1 MKGRN
6 EFMVERRKF
15 TELPRPF
22 IVGVIN
28 EPDPANCIKTIKMSE
43 YDGADAFDLYLH
55 TLEKKY
61 LNKEDLRA
69 IFSSTTRPVLTL
81 NYRWNFKGPINITDE
96 ERMRQHLL
104 ALEAGSAGID
114 MEADF
119 FDEVPGPIPWTKE
132 AYHYAICPDSPPRE
146 ISYHPKAI
154 ERQIKVIKEV
164 QRAGG
169 EVLLSAHTRI
179 PLSADKIIQIAKD
192 LEKRGPNMIKI
203 VAVCRNDEDAI
214 ENFKACITLKRALR
228 VPFQVQG
235 HGEHGKITRIVN
247 PMLGAMLVFCHQTL
261 KPGGFHDQPLIRAIK
276 SVFQNMDWINV
287 TKVLEEE
294 KFL

>member
-1 MKGRN
+1 MKKGKR
-6 EFMVERRKF
+6 F

-22 IVGVIN
+22 IVGVVS
-28 EPDPANCIKTIKMSE
+28 EPDPENCIKTIKMSE
-43 YDGADAFDLYLH
+43 YDGAEAFDLYLH
-55 TLEKKY
+55 SLEKKY
-61 LNKEDLRA
+61 LNKQDLRT
-69 IFSSTTRPVLTL
+69 IFSSTNRPVLTL
-81 NYRWNFKGPINITDE
+81 NYRWNFKGLIDITDE

-119 FDEVPGPIPWTKE
+119 FDEIPGPVPWTKE
-132 AYHYAICPDSPPRE
+132 AHAYATSPDSTPRE
-146 ISYHPKAI
+146 ISYNPKAV

-164 QRAGG
+164 QTAGG

-179 PLSADKIIQIAKD
+179 PLTAEKIVKIAKD
-192 LEKRGPNMIKI
+192 LELRGPNMIKI
-203 VAVCRNDEDAI
+203 VAVCRNDEDAL
-214 ENFKACITLKRALR
+214 ENFKACITLKKKLG

-261 KPGGFHDQPLIRAIK
+261 KPGGFHDQPLIRAMK
-276 SVFQNMDWINV
+276 AVFDNMDWISV
-287 TKVLEEE
+287 TKALEEE